1 MRSTEEGSPGSEHL
15 VVPSSV
21 DGISESC
28 RAPRETAAGGYSV
41 RVATDIGAVETLRP
55 LWKIWANSLDTDL
68 DFYLHQLNQDSTALA
83 PYVITVYSDGIA
95 RAMLVGQIR
104 KQKASAVISFVNIP
118 GPTMRVLEIK
128 KGGRMGQDSQEID
141 RMLAMALFKATQ
153 SGAIDSI
160 FFERL
165 PLDCELFRQIR
176 QIPAFF
182 LKERVPHIFCY
193 SVLPFSNPVKEQTQV
208 FSGKMLREMRRKT
221 RIVENA
227 FPGQVSLKCFSQPG
241 ELEAG
246 LCDATRV
253 AVTTWQYSLGQ
264 GFSDTSQTLETLRYF
279 ASRGWLRIYVLY
291 IREVPCAFLIGEIYN
306 HNFYCQYAGYHP
318 EYTRY
323 SVGSLL
329 TARVFEQLAAA
340 GVQRVDLGEGGQEHN
355 RRIGCQMVREGT
367 VHVYS
372 PTLRGIWLS
381 VFFGTTQIV
390 RTGGRRVRSTF
401 RLNGLGRVW
410 RQYLLSRRKFRRQS
424 SYVPSARK
432 SI

>member
-1 MRSTEEGSPGSEHL
+1 MSSTEEGWPGCEPQ

-21 DGISESC
+21 DGISEPC
-28 RAPRETAAGGYSV
+28 RAPEETAAGGYSV
-41 RVATDIGAVETLRP
+41 RLSTDIGAVETLRP
-55 LWKIWANSLDTDL
+55 LWTKWANSLDTDL
-68 DFYLHQLNQDSTALA
+68 DFYLHQLSQDSAALA

-104 KQKASAVISFVNIP
+104 KQRASAVISFVNVP

-128 KGGRMGQDSQEID
+128 KGGRMGQPSQEID
-141 RMLAMALFKATQ
+141 RVLAMGLFKATQ

-165 PLDCELFRQIR
+165 PLDSELFQQIR

-182 LKERVPHIFCY
+182 LKERVPHVFCY
-193 SVLPFSNPVKEQTQV
+193 SVLPFSNSEKEQTQV

-221 RIVENA
+221 KIVENA
-227 FPGQVSLKCFSQPG
+227 FPGQVSFKCFSQKD
-241 ELEAG
+241 EMEAG
-246 LCDATRV
+246 MCDAVRV
-253 AVTTWQYSLGQ
+253 AVTTWQYSLRQ
-264 GFSDTSQTLETLRYF
+264 GFIDAPQTRETLRYF
-279 ASRGWLRIYVLY
+279 ADRGWLRIYILY
-291 IREVPCAFLIGEIYN
+291 IRDVPCAFLIGEIYN
-306 HNFYCQYAGYHP
+306 NNFYCQYTGYHP
-318 EYTRY
+318 DYTRY

-355 RRIGCQMVREGT
+355 RRIGCQMVKEGT

-372 PTLRGIWLS
+372 PTLRGVWLS
-381 VFFGTTQIV
+381 LFFGTTQIV

-410 RQYLLSRRKFRRQS
+410 RQYLLSRRKFHQQS
-424 SYVPSARK
+424 SFVPSARK

>member
-1 MRSTEEGSPGSEHL
+1 MRSTEEGSPGSEPL

-21 DGISESC
+21 DGISEPC
-28 RAPRETAAGGYSV
+28 RTPEETAAAGYSV
-41 RVATDIGAVETLRP
+41 GLATDIGAVETLRP
-55 LWKIWANSLDTDL
+55 LWTKWANSLDTDL
-68 DFYLHQLNQDSTALA
+68 DFYLHQLSQNSTALA

-104 KQKASAVISFVNIP
+104 KQKASAVVSFVKVP

-128 KGGRMGQDSQEID
+128 KGGRMGQPLPEID
-141 RMLAMALFKATQ
+141 RALARELFKSTQ

-165 PLDCELFRQIR
+165 PLDCELFQQIR

-182 LKERVPHIFCY
+182 LNERVPHIFCY
-193 SVLPFSNPVKEQTQV
+193 SVLPFSNPDKEQTQV

-221 RIVENA
+221 KIVENA
-227 FPGQVSLKCFSQPG
+227 FPGQVSLKCFSQKD
-241 ELEAG
+241 EMEAG
-246 LCDATRV
+246 MCDAMRV

-264 GFSDTSQTLETLRYF
+264 GFSDTARTRETLRYF
-279 ASRGWLRIYVLY
+279 ADRGWLRIYILY

-306 HNFYCQYAGYHP
+306 NDFYCQYTGYHP
-318 EYTRY
+318 DYTRY

-355 RRIGCQMVREGT
+355 RRIGCEMVKEGT

-381 VFFGTTQIV
+381 LFFGTTQIV

-410 RQYLLSRRKFRRQS
+410 RQYLLSRRKFHQQS
-424 SYVPSARK
+424 SFVPSARK

>member
-1 MRSTEEGSPGSEHL
+1 M
-15 VVPSSV
+15 
-21 DGISESC
+21 
-28 RAPRETAAGGYSV
+28 
-41 RVATDIGAVETLRP
+41 ETLRP
-55 LWKIWANSLDTDL
+55 FWTIWADSLDTDL
-68 DFYLHQLNQDSTALA
+68 DFYLHQLSQDSTALA
-83 PYVITVYSDGIA
+83 PYVIAVYSDGIV

-104 KQKASAVISFVNIP
+104 KQKASAVISFVNVP

-128 KGGRMGQDSQEID
+128 KGGRMSQLSPEID
-141 RMLAMALFKATQ
+141 RVLAMELFKATQ

-193 SVLPFSNPVKEQTQV
+193 SVLPFSNSEKKQTQV

-221 RIVENA
+221 KIVENA
-227 FPGQVSLKCFSQPG
+227 FPGQVSLKSFSQKD
-241 ELEAG
+241 EMEAG
-246 LCDATRV
+246 MCDAMRV
-253 AVTTWQYSLGQ
+253 AVTTWQNSLGQ
-264 GFSDTSQTLETLRYF
+264 GLIDTAQTRESLRYF
-279 ASRGWLRIYVLY
+279 ADRGWLRIYILY
-291 IREVPCAFLIGEIYN
+291 IRDVPCAFLIGEIYN
-306 HNFYCQYAGYHP
+306 NNFYCQYTGYHP
-318 EYTRY
+318 DYTRY

-355 RRIGCQMVREGT
+355 RRIGCEMVKEGT

-381 VFFGTTQIV
+381 LFFGTTQIV

-410 RQYLLSRRKFRRQS
+410 RQYLLSRRKFHQQS
-424 SYVPSARK
+424 SFVASARK

>member
-1 MRSTEEGSPGSEHL
+1 
-15 VVPSSV
+15 VVPSPL

-28 RAPRETAAGGYSV
+28 RAPEETAASGYSV
-41 RVATDIGAVETLRP
+41 RLATDIGAVETLRP
-55 LWKIWANSLDTDL
+55 FWTKWANSLDTDL
-68 DFYLHQLNQDSTALA
+68 DYYLHQLSQDSTALA
-83 PYVITVYSDGIA
+83 PYVVTIYRGGVA
-95 RAMLVGQIR
+95 RALLVGQIR
-104 KQKASAVISFVNIP
+104 KQRASTVISFVNIP
-118 GPTMRVLEIK
+118 GPAMRVLEIK
-128 KGGRMGQDSQEID
+128 KGGRMGQPSQEID
-141 RMLAMALFKATQ
+141 RILAMELFKAIQ

-165 PLDCELFRQIR
+165 PLDSELFRQIR
-176 QIPAFF
+176 RIPAFF
-182 LKERVPHIFCY
+182 LKERVPHVFCY
-193 SVLPFSNPVKEQTQV
+193 SELSFSQPEKEQTRV

-264 GFSDTSQTLETLRYF
+264 GFHDTAQTRETLRYF
-279 ASRGWLRIYVLY
+279 ADRGWLRIYVLY
-291 IREVPCAFLIGEIYN
+291 IKDIPCAFLIGQIYN
-306 HNFYCQYAGYHP
+306 NNFYCQYAGYHP
-318 EYTRY
+318 EYTQY

-329 TARVFEQLAAA
+329 TARAFEQLAAA

-355 RRIGCQMVREGT
+355 RRIGCQMVEEGT

-372 PTLRGIWLS
+372 PTLRGIFLNL
-381 VFFGTTQIV
+381 FFGTTQIV
-390 RTGGRRVRSTF
+390 RIGGRRVRSTF
-401 RLNGLGRVW
+401 RLNGLGRIW
-410 RQYLLSRRKFRRQS
+410 RQYLLSRRKFHHQPS
-424 SYVPSARK
+424 CFPSARK